1 VRARRLWT
9 VVCAATLALGISAC
23 GHKQAHP
30 HVADANNNGDY
41 VDAGPITYQL
51 QISRELNPY
60 DDEDAQYLA
69 GLPPGTVN
77 PGATQFWYG
86 VFLWAINQ
94 THHVATTADKFE
106 IVDTQGNHYYPIKLD
121 TGMNQYAWR
130 STLLAPL
137 GTQPAPGTA
146 ASNGPT
152 QGQVLLFKL
161 NDTAYSNRPL
171 TLFILS
177 STGRKLAAISLDL

>member
-9 VVCAATLALGISAC
+9 VACAVTLALGIAAC

-30 HVADANNNGDY
+30 HVADANNNGGY

-60 DDEDAQYLA
+60 SDEDALYLA

-77 PGATQFWYG
+77 PGPTHFWYG
-86 VFLWAINQ
+86 VFLWAVNQ
-94 THHVATTADKFE
+94 THHVATTANDFE
-106 IVDTQGNHYYPIKLD
+106 IIDTQGNVYHPIPLD
-121 TGMNQYAWR
+121 TGVNQYAWR

-137 GTQPAPGTA
+137 GTQPAPDTA
-146 ASNGPT
+146 AYYGPT
-152 QGQVLLFKL
+152 QGQVLVFKL
-161 NDTAYSNRPL
+161 ADTAYSNRPL

-177 STGRKLAAISLDL
+177 PTGRKAAAISLDL